1 MADRPLTVIVLA
13 AQRAGVVNPL
23 AERAGVSHK
32 CLAPIC
38 GRALIEWVLEVVTAQ
53 PDLAAIRISIEPEAQ
68 AEVARLKAEPAGDC
82 TTTPAFIDSAT
93 RLFQGNFDNRLTVR
107 LSAYKTP
114 GCNGHLST
122 IYLLDVLR
130 GDALMRTF
138 QASQNH
144 GPL

>member
-1 MADRPLTVIVLA
+1 MT
-13 AQRAGVVNPL
+13 RA
-23 AERAGVSHK
+23 E
-32 CLAPIC
+32 
-38 GRALIEWVLEVVTAQ
+38 
-53 PDLAAIRISIEPEAQ
+53 Q

-130 GDALMRTF
+130 GDALMRTSGQPEPRSPLIVESSNF
-138 QASQNH
+138 IGTFLVPGSQRRRFEDHEPMLCH
-144 GPL
+144 GHAGSDARSIIAIVMSSV